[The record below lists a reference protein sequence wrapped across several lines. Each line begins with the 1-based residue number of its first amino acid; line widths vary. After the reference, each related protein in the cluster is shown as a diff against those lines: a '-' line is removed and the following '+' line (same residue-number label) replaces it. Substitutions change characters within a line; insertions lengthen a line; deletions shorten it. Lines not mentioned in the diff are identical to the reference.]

1 VSAPVTLE
9 DVRAALG
16 DDDPRQ
22 TNAAVI
28 RQRLGRGSFG
38 TIQKH
43 LVRLREEAAGGNKS
57 GAVNPQA
64 SPAPPMPEEVL
75 SGFRSAWSAA
85 HLAAER
91 QFAQRLAQLE
101 RERDALAADLATVR
115 ADLDA
120 AAAAVEAAEEERQR
134 AEQARAEA
142 ETARQRAEEAQ
153 AAAEAEAAA
162 ARQQLALVE
171 ARAERD
177 QAVLRAELDRLV
189 SQLADYRTALTKG
202 SGPAAGGV
210 S

>member
-1 VSAPVTLE
+1 MSTSVTLE
-9 DVRAALG
+9 DVRAALEG
-16 DDDPRQ
+16 GDPRE

-43 LVRLREEAAGGNKS
+43 LVRLREEVAGGDKQ
-57 GAVNPQA
+57 GAAPQA
-64 SPAPPMPEEVL
+64 SPSPPMPEEVL
-75 SGFRSAWSAA
+75 GSFRAAWSAA

-91 QFAQRLAQLE
+91 QFAQRLARLE
-101 RERDALAADLATVR
+101 AERDALAADLATAR
-115 ADLDA
+115 ADLEA
-120 AAAAVEAAEEERQR
+120 ATAAIEAAEEERQR
-134 AEQARAEA
+134 AEQARAQA
-142 ETARQRAEEAQ
+142 EEARQRAEEAK
-153 AAAEAEAAA
+153 AAAEAEAAT
-162 ARQQLALVE
+162 ARQQLAVVE

-202 SGPAAGGV
+202 AAGAGGV

>member
-1 VSAPVTLE
+1 MQVPVTLE

-43 LVRLREEAAGGNKS
+43 LVRLREEAAGGNKP
-57 GAVNPQA
+57 GAVTPQA
-64 SPAPPMPEEVL
+64 PLSMPDDVL

-85 HLAAER
+85 VIFAER
-91 QFAQRLAQLE
+91 QYAQRLAQVEAE
-101 RERDALAADLATVR
+101 RNALGSELATAR
-115 ADLDA
+115 ADL
-120 AAAAVEAAEEERQR
+120 EAATASIEE
-134 AEQARAEA
+134 AEA
-142 ETARQRAEEAQ
+142 ARQRAEEAR
-153 AAAEAEAAA
+153 AEAEEERRRAEEAKASAEAETAA
-162 ARQQLALVE
+162 ARQQLAVVE

-189 SQLADYRTALTKG
+189 SQRADYRTALTKG
-202 SGPAAGGV
+202 GAAAGGV

>member
-1 VSAPVTLE
+1 MSTSVTLE
-9 DVRAALG
+9 DVRAALEG
-16 DDDPRQ
+16 GDPRE

-43 LVRLREEAAGGNKS
+43 LVRLREEVAGGDKQ
-57 GAVNPQA
+57 GAAPQA
-64 SPAPPMPEEVL
+64 SPSPPMPEEVL
-75 SGFRSAWSAA
+75 GSFRAAWAA
-85 HLAAER
+85 AAVFAER

-120 AAAAVEAAEEERQR
+120 ATAAVEAAEEERQR
-134 AEQARAEA
+134 AEQARAQA
-142 ETARQRAEEAQ
+142 EEARQRAEEAK
-153 AAAEAEAAA
+153 AAAEAEAAT
-162 ARQQLALVE
+162 ARQQLAVVE

-202 SGPAAGGV
+202 AAGAGGV

>member
-1 VSAPVTLE
+1 MSTPVTLE

-16 DDDPRQ
+16 DEDPRQ
-22 TNAAVI
+22 TNAAVV

-38 TIQKH
+38 TIQRH
-43 LVRLREEAAGGNKS
+43 LVRLREEVSGGDKQ
-57 GAVNPQA
+57 GAVDRQA
-64 SPAPPMPEEVL
+64 SPPPMPDEV
-75 SGFRSAWSAA
+75 SNHFRAAWAA
-85 HLAAER
+85 AAVFAER

-120 AAAAVEAAEEERQR
+120 ATASIEE
-134 AEQARAEA
+134 AEA
-142 ETARQRAEEAQ
+142 ARQRAEEARAKAEEERRQ
-153 AAAEAEAAA
+153 AEEARAAAEAETAAV
-162 ARQQLALVE
+162 RQQLAVVE

-202 SGPAAGGV
+202 GGGGGV